1 MKRIHLGAALVL
13 SASAAL
19 AQTAAAPAAAVAPA
33 PVTAPA
39 AFDARA
45 TIENFYRAYIPVANS
60 EKKKPEPR
68 FSKAF
73 RALLTKDT
81 KACKRHSNGDI
92 CGWSADGDPY
102 LDAQEVDPK
111 LTFENSKI
119 AITETAPGTIDVKLN
134 IFPNEVPS
142 TKENE
147 REIIFS
153 MVQENGEW
161 KVDDVRN
168 EGESARKL
176 MEDEIRMLNKGTAAK

>member
-1 MKRIHLGAALVL
+1 MKQIHLGAALVL

-60 EKKKPEPR
+60 EKKKREPR

-111 LTFENSKI
+111 LTFEELEDRDHRDGAGDHRCQAEYLSQRG
-119 AITETAPGTIDVKLN
+119 AEQEG
-134 IFPNEVPS
+134 
-142 TKENE
+142 E
-147 REIIFS
+147 RTRDHF
-153 MVQENGEW
+153 QHGAGNGEW